1 MRTKTIILGM
11 IVAALSIIS
20 LNVSKAQTAEFP
32 PVKILPADKDMI
44 KLIFETETGQQ
55 VNVKFLDNK
64 GTIARDRIKSKS
76 FDGGFAKRYKVERN
90 SDDTFW
96 IEVKSQEL
104 VVTYKMTGSKDG
116 KWMPELEST
125 AYQPVVAS
133 K

>member
-11 IVAALSIIS
+11 VVAALSIIS
-20 LNVSKAQTAEFP
+20 LNVSNAQTAEFP
-32 PVKILPADKDMI
+32 PVKILPAERDMI
-44 KLIFETETGQQ
+44 KLIFETETDQQ
-55 VNVKFLDNK
+55 VNVKFLDSK
-64 GTIARDRIKSKS
+64 GMIARDRIKSKS
-76 FDGGFAKRYKVERN
+76 FDGGFAKRYKVQRN
-90 SDDTFW
+90 MNDTFW

-104 VVTYKMTGSKDG
+104 VVTYKVTGSKDG